1 MTSLFY
7 NINSI
12 HDDITVMGNG
22 FLQDSAYYVQIK
34 DYQGNVRAVLNEDY
48 RVVEK
53 NEYYPY
59 GGLINASDNQLQR
72 LLYNKY
78 WKYQLGKVIK

>member
-1 MTSLFY
+1 MKDMNY
-7 NINSI
+7 
-12 HDDITVMGNG
+12 DISNCIAGTYMKPHHADNT
-22 FLQDSAYYVQIK
+22 YYYYIK

-72 LLYNKY
+72 LFTINIGNIN
-78 WKYQLGKVIK
+78 WER